1 MPDNLAQTLSF
12 SMMGSSRTLSPP
24 MYLPNHFEETKDD
37 ELFRTIAAYPLGAL
51 VVNGPNGLDANHV
64 PFLIDAAGP
73 RKKLLAHVARANPLW
88 KEAQDGDEALVI
100 FRADDAY
107 ISPNWYPSKHE
118 SHRQVPTWNYR
129 VVHVH
134 GRLYVR
140 DSERFVRGVVARLTR
155 THEGLIGSPRPWK
168 MTDSSPDY
176 IDQMLA
182 NIVGIEIEITRM
194 IGKWKLSQN
203 KEERDRVNA
212 ADELRKRGEAE
223 ISAAMLRTVGT
234 GT

>member
-1 MPDNLAQTLSF
+1 MVQGFTVQSAASSKCKRPWSSVLPAGGSGTTVRFWPIADICEHPLRPQAEVLMPDNLAQTLSF

-51 VVNGPNGLDANHV
+51 VMNGPNGLDANHV

-155 THEGLIGSPRPWK
+155 
-168 MTDSSPDY
+168 
-176 IDQMLA
+176 
-182 NIVGIEIEITRM
+182 
-194 IGKWKLSQN
+194 
-203 KEERDRVNA
+203 
-212 ADELRKRGEAE
+212 
-223 ISAAMLRTVGT
+223 
-234 GT
+234 